1 MDSIFSDAQKRLTEV
16 FKYFELPDDVREKLK
31 RPKLS
36 LCVSIPVRMDDGS
49 LKVFTGYR
57 VQFDDTRGPTKGGI
71 RYHPDVT
78 FDEVTSL
85 SFWMTIKCAV
95 MNLPFGGA
103 KGGVAVNPKELSRL
117 ELERLSR
124 NYIREIADIIGP
136 KRDIP
141 APDVYTNAT
150 IMGWMADE
158 YAQIKREQLPGV
170 ITGKPVHLNGSLG
183 RVAAT
188 GRGALHVLQ
197 EWVQRKKLQPGN
209 MTLAVQGFGNAGYHF
224 ARLAHEE
231 GFKIVAVSD
240 SKGAIF
246 SEQGLEP
253 ARVMEHK
260 QQNKELKTMMYCDSS
275 VCDLNRYQKI
285 SSDEMLQLDVDVLV
299 LAALENQI
307 HKDNADTV
315 KAKLILE
322 IANGPVTSE
331 ADAVLDRKEIF
342 VLPDVLVN
350 AGGVTVSYFEWVQNR
365 AGLYWE
371 EETVNKRLNE
381 KMSKE
386 ARAIFDIAEEK
397 NISLRTAAYLQGV
410 KRIAGAIGEKGTREY
425 FQQE

>member
-1 MDSIFSDAQKRLTEV
+1 MKSTFEDAQKRLTNV
-16 FKYFELPDDVREKLK
+16 FRYFELTDDVREKLK
-31 RPKLS
+31 HPKLCLS
-36 LCVSIPVRMDDGS
+36 VSIPVRMDDGR

-57 VQFDDTRGPTKGGI
+57 VQFDNTRGPTKGGI
-71 RYHPDVT
+71 RYHPDVSL
-78 FDEVTSL
+78 DEVISL

-103 KGGVAVNPKELSRL
+103 KGGIVVNPKSLSRL

-124 NYIREIADIIGP
+124 NYIREIADVIGP

-158 YAQIKREQLPGV
+158 YANIKRQQLPGV

-183 RVAAT
+183 RESAT

-197 EWVQRKKLQPGN
+197 EWVNRKKLNPQQR
-209 MTLAVQGFGNAGYHF
+209 TLAVQGFGNAGYHF
-224 ARLAHEE
+224 ARLAHDE
-231 GFKIVAVSD
+231 GFKVVAVSD

-246 SEQGLEP
+246 SEEGLEP
-253 ARVMEHK
+253 GKVMDHKQEHK
-260 QQNKELKTMMYCDSS
+260 DLKSMMYCDGS
-275 VCDLNRYQKI
+275 VCDLQRYKKI
-285 SSDEMLQLDVDVLV
+285 SSEEMLELDVDVLV

-307 HKDNADTV
+307 HKGNAGQV

-331 ADAVLDRKEIF
+331 ADAILAGNGVS

-371 EETVNKRLNE
+371 EETVNDRLRK
-381 KMSKE
+381 KMGKE
-386 ARAIFDIAEEK
+386 ANTIFDLVEEK
-397 NISLRTAAYLQGV
+397 SISLRTAAYLQGV
-410 KRIAGAIGEKGTREY
+410 KRIAGAISETGTREY
-425 FQQE
+425 FQEG

>member
-1 MDSIFSDAQKRLTEV
+1 MKSTFADAQKRLIDV
-16 FKYFELPDDVREKLK
+16 FKYFELTDDVREKLK
-31 RPKLS
+31 HPKLS
-36 LCVSIPVRMDDGS
+36 LSVSIPVRMDDGS
-49 LKVFTGYR
+49 LKVFAGYR

-78 FDEVTSL
+78 LDEVTSL

-103 KGGVAVNPKELSRL
+103 KGGVVVNPKELSRL

-124 NYIREIADIIGP
+124 SYIREIADIIGP

-158 YAQIKREQLPGV
+158 YSQIKRQQLPGV

-197 EWVQRKKLQPGN
+197 EWVQREKLQPKN
-209 MTLAVQGFGNAGYHF
+209 MTVAVQGFGNAGYHF
-224 ARLAHEE
+224 ARLAHEQ
-231 GFKIVAVSD
+231 GFNIIAVAD

-253 ARVMEHK
+253 DKIMEHK
-260 QQNKELKTMMYCDSS
+260 QQHKDLKSMMYCDGS
-275 VCDLNRYQKI
+275 VCDLQRYKKI
-285 SSDEMLQLDVDVLV
+285 SSAEMLNLDVDVLV

-307 HKDNADTV
+307 HKKNADSV

-331 ADAVLDRKEIF
+331 ADVILDRKGLF

-350 AGGVTVSYFEWVQNR
+350 AGGVTVSHFEWVQNR

-371 EETVNKRLNE
+371 EETVNTRLKE
-381 KMSKE
+381 KMNRE
-386 ARAIFDIAEEK
+386 ANAIFDLAEEK
-397 NISLRTAAYLQGV
+397 KISLRTAAYLQGV
-410 KRIAGAIGEKGTREY
+410 KRIAGAISEKGTREY
-425 FQQE
+425 FRNE